1 MSAPK
6 AQEKQEKT
14 AGPAV
19 AVVLDPEFG
28 ERLEGLSE
36 HAQVWALNST
46 TNRAAA
52 EWVWEKDATARHRV
66 TLFDVPDFPLDTQEF
81 IGVVASIVAQREQR
95 KEAPVEDVEVI
106 GMELFPDLNGA
117 LLEFGFQTVEKTVR
131 GFKALGLRKT

>member
-6 AQEKQEKT
+6 PKEKTEKT

-46 TNRAAA
+46 TNRAAT
-52 EWVWEKDATARHRV
+52 EWLWERDEVARHRV
-66 TLFDVPDFPLDTQEF
+66 TLFDVPEFPLDTQEF
-81 IGVVASIVAQREQR
+81 IGVVASIVAQRGQR
-95 KEAPVEDVEVI
+95 GETPVEDVEVI

-117 LLEFGFQTVEKTVR
+117 LLEFGFQTIEPTVR
-131 GFKALGLRKT
+131 GFKALGLRRV

>member
-6 AQEKQEKT
+6 AKAKEEKT

-19 AVVLDPEFG
+19 AIVLDPEFG

-52 EWVWEKDATARHRV
+52 EWLWERDAIARHRI
-66 TLFDVPDFPLDTQEF
+66 TLFDVPEFPLDTQEF
-81 IGVVASIVAQREQR
+81 IGVVASIVAQRS
-95 KEAPVEDVEVI
+95 KHGEAPLEHVEVI
-106 GMELFPDLNGA
+106 GMDLFPDLNGA
-117 LLEFGFQTVEKTVR
+117 LLEFGFRMVEPTVR
-131 GFKALGLRKT
+131 GFKALGLKRT